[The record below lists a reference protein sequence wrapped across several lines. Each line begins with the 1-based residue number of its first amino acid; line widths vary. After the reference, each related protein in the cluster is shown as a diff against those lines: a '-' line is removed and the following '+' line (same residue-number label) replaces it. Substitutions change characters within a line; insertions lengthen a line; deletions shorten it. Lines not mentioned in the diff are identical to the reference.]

1 MGEKYKSVFD
11 AISDTP
17 QEALNMKFRSRL
29 MNEIIDQVNSN
40 GWRHEEAA
48 KHLGVSQSKVSD
60 LFRGKLS
67 KFSLD
72 TLFNMLAS
80 IAHHL
85 KIKIKA
91 D

>member
-40 GWRHEEAA
+40 GWIVLR
-48 KHLGVSQSKVSD
+48 
-60 LFRGKLS
+60 LF
-67 KFSLD
+67 
-72 TLFNMLAS
+72 
-80 IAHHL
+80 
-85 KIKIKA
+85 
-91 D
+91 